1 VKNTVYSATY
11 KFLPLFFC
19 LFLLSYTV
27 KSQVLTKEDSL
38 AANLLRS
45 DRSTVISAYGEVG
58 VTYDLRYKTGE
69 ASLTRNVLFLG
80 HKFSDKVSLFSEME
94 LENALVVGGS
104 NKGEISMEQAFLKFN
119 VNKHTYITA
128 GLFIPR
134 IGTINENHLPTTFNG
149 FRRPM
154 VETLIIPAVWREL
167 GIGLWGTIDRIQ
179 GLNYSIAVMNGLN
192 SANFGNSTG
201 IASGRFEGSRAT
213 ASNLAVNASLLY
225 YFSHF
230 RVQVSGYYGG
240 SVGLNSRVAD
250 SLKLNSGAF
259 GTPVALV
266 EGNLHYDNKG
276 FSFKALATMA
286 NITDAYAIN
295 RAYANNTPSKI
306 YGAYAEIGYDI
317 FKLIKVKEQA
327 FKIFARY
334 ETLDMNA
341 QIPENGITNG
351 MIKQQYLIAGF
362 TYIPTRGVC
371 VKLDYTFKKTGEPN
385 SVLYINP
392 FPQAL
397 PYYTNQ
403 GFINLGIGYSF

>member
-1 VKNTVYSATY
+1 MKNTLCSAYY
-11 KFLPLFFC
+11 KLLPLFFC
-19 LFLLSYTV
+19 FFLLSYTV

-45 DRSTVISAYGEVG
+45 DRATVISAYGEVG
-58 VTYDLRYKTGE
+58 VNYDLRYKTGE

-80 HKFSDKVSLFSEME
+80 HKFSEKVSLFSEME

-119 VNKHTYITA
+119 LNRRTYITA

-179 GLNYSIAVMNGLN
+179 GLNYSVALMNGLN
-192 SANFGNSTG
+192 SANFGNGSG
-201 IASGRFEGSRAT
+201 IASGRFEGSKAT

-240 SVGLNSRVAD
+240 SVGLNNRVAD

-259 GTPVALV
+259 GTPVSLV
-266 EGNLHYDNKG
+266 EGNLHYDYKG

-286 NITDAYAIN
+286 NIPDAYAIN
-295 RAYANNTPSKI
+295 RAYANNTPSTI

-317 FKLIKVKEQA
+317 FKIIKVKEQA

-341 QIPENGITNG
+341 KIPENGITNG

-385 SVLYINP
+385 SALYINP

-403 GFINLGIGYSF
+403 GYINLGIGYSF